1 MASNAGVVAQRIR
14 AFANDALSPKAQGE
28 AIARFAR
35 EKLHET
41 DEHNRRVLG
50 YVPRHTVTVD
60 ARAGAPLETVK
71 PQGGAIVF
79 RFDVDVRPIIV
90 REALAALR
98 AASPVVS
105 GAYRDNHTIYINGL
119 PVEGLPKNLKAT
131 DEIAIS
137 NPVPYARRLEIGKT
151 KAGRDFVLQVP
162 NRIYERVAKGKL
174 LARFRGSAK
183 ITFGYWTLPSSH
195 VVKGK
200 LGSHYGIAGGKMR
213 KRRQVVGANVQAP
226 VIYIEAMV

>member
-28 AIARFAR
+28 VIARFAR
-35 EKLHET
+35 AKLHET
-41 DEHNRRVLG
+41 DEHNRRALG
-50 YVPRHTVTVD
+50 YVPTHTVTVD
-60 ARAGAPLETVK
+60 GRFGAPLETVK

-79 RFDVDVRPIIV
+79 RFAVDARPIIV
-90 REALAALR
+90 REALRALR

-105 GAYRDNHTIYINGL
+105 GAYRDSHTIYVNGL
-119 PVEGLPKNLKAT
+119 PVETLPKDLKVT

-151 KAGRDFVLQVP
+151 QSGRDFLVSVP

-183 ITFGYWTLPSSH
+183 ITFGYWTLPSAH
-195 VVKGK
+195 TVKGK
-200 LGSHYGIAGGKMR
+200 LTSHYGIAGGKMR
-213 KRRQVVGANVQAP
+213 KRRQVVGSVVRAP
-226 VIYIEAMV
+226 VIFIEALV